1 MWFERTLVH
10 RHTGR
15 GISPHAVYWKEG
27 LSPLRCFGHSRKPW
41 LKVYKTVIIR
51 HPVFFWQ
58 GKSGQGSK
66 RNDLKNI
73 VASRS
78 MMSDTSLLIICMLA
92 ASPLVAIETEWPGLG
107 VSECRNR
114 STCHVGEFCSLKS
127 DIFGDCRNCTLLI
140 QWCYQDFD
148 YLRRNYPSCE
158 ATCERK
164 LQ

>member
-1 MWFERTLVH
+1 MYHNAFFTIIRFLCDALLLFHILVAL
-10 RHTGR
+10 
-15 GISPHAVYWKEG
+15 ISSFNPFVS
-27 LSPLRCFGHSRKPW
+27 LCFSCK
-41 LKVYKTVIIR
+41 LFIR

-127 DIFGDCRNCTLLI
+127 DIFGDCRNCSLLI

-164 LQ
+164 LHCFIQ